1 MQTLDSLLND
11 IQILTNDVE
20 AQFRQIQQ
28 QSILN
33 KYWQNITKR
42 DNYKNSD
49 TKVSK
54 SEEDLKKLY
63 TMRLKVKKMSL
74 TYYPPNYNLYGTVI

>member
-11 IQILTNDVE
+11 IQILTHDME

-42 DNYKNSD
+42 ENYKNSS

-54 SEEDLKKLY
+54 PEEDLKKLY

-74 TYYPPNYNLYGTVI
+74 NYHPPNYNLYGTVI